1 MRILVCLKQ
10 VPDTTE
16 IKLSSSFTLQR
27 DFVAQVMN
35 PADES
40 ALELGLALR
49 DMHGG
54 SVTALTMGPARAET
68 MLREALAR
76 GADHAVFLSDPAFAG
91 ADTLVTAE
99 CLAAAANL
107 LGGFDLIL
115 CGRRA
120 TDGETGQVGPMLAS
134 LMDISCIV
142 NTTKVC
148 LSKNKI
154 QATQLTEAGEILWE
168 APLPALLTLCEWSY
182 RLRLPTILGLKKART
197 ASIQRLTPPDLGQ
210 GFTAYGLKA
219 SPTRVVRV
227 DASPVGV
234 RPCQKLP
241 LQDVLDALEKGGL
254 LP

>member
-16 IKLSSSFTLQR
+16 VKLSSSFTLQR
-27 DFVAQVMN
+27 DFIAQIMN

-49 DMHGG
+49 DLHGG
-54 SVTALTMGPARAET
+54 SVTALTMGPARAEA

-76 GADHAVFLSDPAFAG
+76 GADSAVFLSDPAFAG

-99 CLAAAANL
+99 CLAAAANR

-120 TDGETGQVGPMLAS
+120 ADGETGQVGPMLAS
-134 LMDISCIV
+134 LLDISCIA
-142 NTTKVC
+142 NATKAHI
-148 LSKNKI
+148 SGGRI
-154 QATQLTEAGEILWE
+154 QATQLTEAGEIIWE
-168 APLPALLTLCEWSY
+168 APLPVLLTLCEWSL
-182 RLRLPTILGLKKART
+182 RLRLPTILGLKKSRAEE
-197 ASIQRLTPPDLGQ
+197 IQRFTPQALGLT
-210 GFTAYGLKA
+210 ACGLKA

-227 DASPVGV
+227 DASPAGV
-234 RPCQKLP
+234 RPCRKLP
-241 LQDVLDALEKGGL
+241 LKDVLDALEEGGL